1 MDENEESNTKEKLPP
16 KDQTGL
22 SSIPVVLPVAIA
34 TFILI
39 ILLIIINRGDT
50 SKASTAEYLLLLTC
64 LGLFN
69 FSGILV
75 IVRREVPRLGLPST
89 KGLGAVIQG
98 IMVVIVTSFS
108 MLLLLIEMLK

>member
-16 KDQTGL
+16 KGHAGL
-22 SSIPVVLPVAIA
+22 SSIPVFLPVAIA

-39 ILLIIINRGDT
+39 ILLIINRRDT
-50 SKASTAEYLLLLTC
+50 SKDSTAEYLLLLTC

-69 FSGILV
+69 FSGILT
-75 IVRREVPRLGLPST
+75 IIRREVPRLGLPST

>member
-1 MDENEESNTKEKLPP
+1 MDENKETNTKEKLPQ
-16 KDQTGL
+16 KGHTGL
-22 SSIPVVLPVAIA
+22 SSIPVFLPVAIA
-34 TFILI
+34 TFLLI
-39 ILLIIINRGDT
+39 ILLIINRRDT
-50 SKASTAEYLLLLTC
+50 SKESTAEYLLLLTC